1 MSDFFDDH
9 HRALQEH
16 FEVRMLADRVAGLT
30 VHGEIQEQDK
40 LFIEGQDMFFL
51 ASVDTRGQPTC
62 SYKGGERG
70 FVSVLDNKTIAFPSY
85 DGNGMFLSMGNI
97 SATAKIGMLFIDFEK
112 PNRLRLH
119 GTASIIESDPL
130 MDKYPGADLIVR
142 VVVSDIF
149 VNCPRYIHRFQ
160 RVATSHYVPKAAC
173 KTPFA
178 QWKRIDE
185 LQEALPPRDR
195 GKTEEA
201 GGVLTSE
208 EYMAKVMTGEG

>member
-9 HRALQEH
+9 HRAMQER
-16 FEVRMLADRVAGLT
+16 FEARLLADRVAGIT
-30 VHGEIQEQDK
+30 VHEEIQEQDK
-40 LFIEGQDMFFL
+40 LFIESQDMFFL
-51 ASVDTRGQPTC
+51 ASVDSRGQPTC

-97 SATAKIGMLFIDFEK
+97 SAAAKIGMLFIDFEK

-119 GTASIIESDPL
+119 GTASIMGSDPL

-142 VVVSDIF
+142 VAVSDIF
-149 VNCPRYIHRFQ
+149 ANCPRYIHRLQ
-160 RVATSHYVPKAAC
+160 RVAASHYVPKAAC

-185 LQEALPPRDR
+185 LQDALPSRDQ

-201 GGVLTSE
+201 GGVITQE
-208 EYMAKVMTGEG
+208 DYMAKVMRGEG